1 MPSDPQMEQRPRKK
15 REYQCPDCDKVL
27 TTSEGLNIHRRLHTG
42 EKPYVCGI
50 CKHAFSRKWN
60 YTCHLKGCQKR
71 HLSPNTSFTELKD
84 HSVEVKPRKSKEKD
98 TDASRVIGLSGVV
111 KQTDSKK
118 INDLKQEEPSLQ
130 FCSKNSLETYGRKK
144 FVQKDSV
151 EYIEQKNV
159 LTVNHVTQTEPT
171 VTDDLIWSTCEKDT
185 INAGLSSSVVKTST
199 IVTSESQGLTFA
211 TSQSVD
217 VSNII
222 SQGTKAIPHIKEP
235 SFKTTSVKH
244 SSSVSDALNKTSV
257 PINSS
262 TPDAHLNLTYKHFPN
277 SKVCALN
284 QLIPNC
290 AGNVID
296 LAKQLK
302 KFSKDPPPYPGLPSR
317 KVSSPPTASP
327 KSGTSGP
334 ISHIILVNGG
344 KTLYSYQLQVK
355 QEPGLIDQPSDTVG
369 NLIKHKNK
377 LIDESAPCL
386 KPAFESNCYDEIDGD
401 IPIVKVE
408 TDDNTNTHINDSSD
422 SSVVKIKNV
431 LVNEKKRKFNK
442 VENTAGQFGFG
453 KVESEN
459 TAVKKTTDEF
469 FNFKTDYNRN
479 FSNIEPQIYDSHF
492 AFGGEKS
499 ETTIK
504 VESDNCGGRFG
515 LCTSAD
521 FDSDK
526 GVESSSDELGY
537 HTLGTQSCMTLRN
550 RENKSFKRLHELR
563 KEILNG
569 AYVKDVYD
577 AEEIVDPE
585 PISKIKKTENKD
597 VIHIKELVEERR
609 RKKEGRKSENPVAV
623 ETFVQKRKKS
633 DKEKTAVY
641 RQRKI
646 IQKSFTNSGFE
657 CKICGKLLTTPYGLQ
672 NHLMVHEGQ
681 KPFVCKVCNHA
692 FTKQWNLKTHLQN
705 RHKIDPSKKDLEPKC
720 PVNLS
725 TKGSSIR
732 RVSRENSSVNL
743 KCEIRNEKVPVAY
756 ETSFDVKVESSESDF
771 DGSKT
776 SVKSELSEDY
786 FSSNPKN
793 CEKVDKEETESIST
807 FDNAELINEYLSVND
822 IDNSSFEGSEGNIFD
837 LDEADFL
844 EIKQLETDVDLETMV
859 NKETVIGADET
870 CGNVN
875 ENLIG
880 LDKSMANEN
889 VITMEKSDLKTENVP
904 NGALEES
911 KVQSVDSKCENG
923 DVMKNQGTDVG
934 TVSGVT
940 IESGNFSEPTI
951 GSVDINERTSQGNDV
966 KDNKPVNTSEF
977 QSDSN
982 KTLNKNTDFDS
993 FEVSNVDFK
1002 GASVSSDFSN
1012 NENVLP
1018 NKCTE
1023 TENVSAS
1030 IEERQSRGDFSLNT
1044 GPLSSIER
1052 NSDLSSPNSSLVKQM
1067 EHSNGTVPA
1076 SESLPLEYTEQV
1088 QPVVQPPGDPYS
1100 LPVPPQ
1106 YPGQLEH
1113 YPPSPYP
1120 GQQAVAYDQNMYSAH
1135 LANLAHYQNRAVEE
1149 MDGQFLPPGDGS
1161 QDPAKDKQLYECQTC
1176 GKKLTSTGALQ
1187 THMRVH
1193 TGEKPY
1199 HCDICNRAF
1208 SFKSNCTRH
1217 MLTHSQVRQK
1227 KSPPKNGP
1235 KPADGQPNSS
1245 ESPSALPGFEEI
1257 RNTGEE
1263 YPEPGMQTSP
1273 MTQSQGIL
1281 PSMQTL
1287 VSNQASHFPGMQSSP
1302 HPNYSHTSTP
1312 DSAQE
1317 RSGDTTPKPE
1327 DLTMSPYGMQG
1338 VDFTQHR
1345 QHPFYQ
1351 NHPVYYDPY
1360 GHGMSQYPPGAY
1372 PPPMSPMQQPH
1383 YGSEYTHMGAH
1394 PGYRPE
1400 PQTCPNPEAMSTGS
1414 SPQQM
1419 HQAPKLPEPSPDTPV
1434 MKQKNRSKEYQG
1446 ERKHPSKYCDICK
1459 KSFSASYYTNHMK
1472 MHTGTSPHIC
1482 TLCNQVF
1489 SQKFSLT
1496 RHIENIHHK
1505 SKPDIAQSKMTP
1517 ATGIS
1522 HASGVQA
1529 AVGVPPAVGAP
1540 FTGTTSQHVDNKA
1553 YYSHPTVSEPSAS
1566 TNQGVNA
1573 SGEKQAHIQGSGTS
1587 RSDNTV
1593 ENTADIKEEKVPS
1606 DQVSSSHL
1614 LAHNSSSQPSDG
1626 NLSQQAHFNN
1636 YTSPAPQNPETG
1648 QLMSPFPHGSQSDN
1662 KYTEIPYQQA
1672 PQQYPSQL
1680 PSSQTESS
1688 QWAPP
1693 LPSIHH
1699 LQQQPVQGQPLHV
1712 NQQQPAALAVT
1723 KPMPP
1728 SSQSSIEEGD
1738 IEDMSKQPSGEKV
1751 KGSHVCN
1758 ICNKTYSSSATLK
1771 AHHRIHTGEK
1781 PYTCEFCDKSF
1792 TFKGNMKQHMA
1803 KHHKDVTPTTPGSDA
1818 QLDPSMSENSLTG
1831 MKTPTKK
1838 SRKSPAPLT
1847 ASPGYGFHMSE
1858 TAQQFDV
1865 PSQDYKGYSNS
1876 PLYKHQIKS
1885 EPETYASMQ
1894 PAMYNYQSRSPM
1906 SSLGTRTPPQLYPT
1920 PPPQTFSG
1928 SPIKSLPSI
1937 QNFNT
1942 FNASQAGVYPNYG
1955 EKPPGFPHSVA
1966 SNLQPGPAMDVK
1978 PDVPKSSSSNPES
1991 DGLPA
1996 QIANAVLGMQQEGL
2010 GGSGLNPEYP
2020 AVAHPDLK
2028 SWPDHSFPAVPV
2040 IKAEENENSNI
2051 APSIGDLEKTV
2062 MPFVADESHQVH
2074 KTETPQEGVRGSTQ
2088 EETTSMPSSLVHEQS
2103 HLYSQSKTR
2112 QESEIGQPNSV
2123 VHLGNQSDSM
2133 SHNFQ
2138 SGVPLESPVMQSPSS
2153 TSTDLQSPHPSTP
2166 GTPIISPQNN
2176 IFLNNMVSP
2185 QAKTPGNPLTSP
2197 KQKSIICPICNKELA
2212 YSSSLSTHMRV
2223 HTGEK
2228 PFSCLL
2234 CNKTFAQRSNLNTHL
2249 RSCRKKNDSKEGTPE
2264 FSGPEG
2270 QTVGSGP
2277 DTPGSESLSAPLSR
2291 KLSTSSDVS
2300 TSNYEI
2306 AMDLS
2311 QHHQKNQ
2318 HYPGAPPP
2326 HHPPGL
2332 GEYNPHFNYENHPGG
2347 LNMSYGQYPN
2357 EMYAHHPGIVQTQQN
2372 YQGELEQN
2380 QYSMNSSSSLPS
2392 MSSSSMTQ
2400 PTSSSGNMLPNF
2412 SSVFSNLNDTSAGHQ
2427 GFQYPQQQQQLPGF
2441 DSFKSSFKRETL
2453 PLSQDYATDLTEKP
2467 VNMTLQADLSPSPNK
2482 EAKAVGP
2489 LPDWGSQ
2496 LKQEQ
2501 WLSDSK
2507 PKQIK
2512 SEGKR
2517 RSSAKTLSEEEKTA
2531 ARTCK
2536 ECKKVLSCMAGL
2548 RHHMRIHTGEKP
2560 FRCGLCNKKFSQK
2573 CNTHTHIKSCIKT
2586 QMTKG
2591 NLPEEHLSK
2600 SEQELCVLFTIRDPD
2615 NKLEGGESESFMENM
2630 EEDSNSRFG
2639 NESGADNAVD
2649 IISKGSNEEG
2659 KSNTELV
2666 KQALMDIIDKV
2677 KAHETVSPLE
2687 NRPGIQSPYR
2697 SFENDEYENEQSE
2710 IDERDRLTPNFLD
2723 KDKIRGVDS
2732 GYKKRKCCE
2741 CGVEI
2746 TGSPSSLKHH
2756 MRTHTKEKPFVCD
2769 YCCRPFSMKFS
2780 LNRHINTQHGENRHE
2795 RRKVDKRK
2803 LSVDDQSNENSASSD
2818 AKHFKSQNF
2827 AENFSEISAISET
2840 KDTVKTESCVGPSCT
2855 EIKVENVV
2863 ENQNCPAKIKMVN
2876 DQSMYEFTKVN
2887 QMKEDISGVKSENNM
2902 EPDTLFENESGEKS
2916 DISFEKGEDI
2926 SDIKN
2931 ENKVKVKKSKYP
2943 IIDEAAIAAMDITK
2957 RGLKVCEI
2965 CNKEFARPVLLL
2977 KHMRTH
2983 TNAEKPYKCVMCNKA
2998 FGYKS
3003 SLKTHFEKHK
3013 SEMYK
3018 CNICEELYTTETEL
3032 AEHSVSHSWDDCPDL
3047 DAV

>member
-1 MPSDPQMEQRPRKK
+1 MCIS
-15 REYQCPDCDKVL
+15 
-27 TTSEGLNIHRRLHTG
+27 G

-71 HLSPNTSFTELKD
+71 HLTPNANFTELKEK
-84 HSVEVKPRKSKEKD
+84 SVEVKTSKSKEKNKEISYEGGP
-98 TDASRVIGLSGVV
+98 SRVK
-111 KQTDSKK
+111 KQGDVDKV
-118 INDLKQEEPSLQ
+118 NDLKQEEPPVQ
-130 FCSKNSLETYGRKK
+130 FCNKSSLETYGRKHL
-144 FVQKDSV
+144 VQKDSV
-151 EYIEQKNV
+151 KYIEPKST

-171 VTDDLIWSTCEKDT
+171 VAKDFLWSTCEKET
-185 INAGLSSSVVKTST
+185 VSKGISSPVVKTSSV
-199 IVTSESQGLTFA
+199 VTSESQGLTFA

-217 VSNII
+217 VNNLI

-235 SFKTTSVKH
+235 SFESTSVKH
-244 SSSVSDALNKTSV
+244 SSLISDALNKTSV
-257 PINSS
+257 SRNCSIPN
-262 TPDAHLNLTYKHFPN
+262 AHLNPTYKHFPN
-277 SKVCALN
+277 SKICALN

-296 LAKQLK
+296 FAKQLK
-302 KFSKDPPPYPGLPSR
+302 KFSKDPPPYPGLPNR
-317 KVSSPPTASP
+317 KDTSPTTAA

-334 ISHIILVNGG
+334 ISHIIVVNGG

-355 QEPGLIDQPSDTVG
+355 QELGLRDQPSDNVG
-369 NLIKHKNK
+369 DLIKNKNII
-377 LIDESAPCL
+377 IDETTPCL
-386 KPAFESNCYDEIDGD
+386 KPAFESNCSYDEIDGD
-401 IPIVKVE
+401 IPTVKVDP
-408 TDDNTNTHINDSSD
+408 DDSTNEHINESSD
-422 SSVVKIKNV
+422 SSVVKIQNV
-431 LVNEKKRKFNK
+431 LVNEKKRNVNK
-442 VENTAGQFGFG
+442 VENTTASFGFG
-453 KVESEN
+453 RVESESSGVQK
-459 TAVKKTTDEF
+459 AADDF
-469 FNFKTDYNRN
+469 FTFKTDYNRN
-479 FSNIEPQIYDSHF
+479 FSNVNSQTYDSHLVL
-492 AFGGEKS
+492 GGKKA
-499 ETTIK
+499 ETNIK
-504 VESDNCGGRFG
+504 VEPDNCVERFG
-515 LCTSAD
+515 LCSSTD
-521 FDSDK
+521 FESDK

-585 PISKIKKTENKD
+585 PVSKLKKTENKD

-609 RKKEGRKSENPVAV
+609 RKKEGRKSENSIALATPS
-623 ETFVQKRKKS
+623 QKRKKS
-633 DKEKTAVY
+633 EKEKTAVY

-646 IQKSFTNSGFE
+646 IQKSYTNTGFE

-705 RHKIDPSKKDLEPKC
+705 RHKIDPSKKDLEPKG

-725 TKGSSIR
+725 TKGSSVK
-732 RVSRENSSVNL
+732 RVSREASSVNV
-743 KCEIRNEKVPVAY
+743 KSEISDEKLPVAQDTLF
-756 ETSFDVKVESSESDF
+756 EVKVESSESDF

-776 SVKSELSEDY
+776 SVKSEYSEDY
-786 FSSNPKN
+786 FSSNTKEF
-793 CEKVDKEETESIST
+793 EKLEKEETESIST
-807 FDNAELINEYLSVND
+807 FDNADLINEYLNVND
-822 IDNSSFEGSEGNIFD
+822 IENSSFEGSEGNIFD

-859 NKETVIGADET
+859 NKETVIGADES
-870 CGNVN
+870 CGNVTD

-880 LDKSMANEN
+880 MDKNMANEN

-904 NGALEES
+904 NGALGET
-911 KVQSVDSKCENG
+911 KVEGIDNKCENG
-923 DVMKNQGTDVG
+923 DLIQNEGTG
-934 TVSGVT
+934 LITVPDMT
-940 IESGNFSEPTI
+940 IESVKVPAPT
-951 GSVDINERTSQGNDV
+951 VETNETASQGNDLNV
-966 KDNKPVNTSEF
+966 SKPANTSDF
-977 QSDSN
+977 QSN
-982 KTLNKNTDFDS
+982 TTNILNENNALGMS
-993 FEVSNVDFK
+993 EVSNQDFK
-1002 GASVSSDFSN
+1002 EANKSGDISR
-1012 NENVLP
+1012 NENIESSSLP
-1018 NKCTE
+1018 NNH
-1023 TENVSAS
+1023 TENDIVNTLKESQDK
-1030 IEERQSRGDFSLNT
+1030 RDFNTSLNT
-1044 GPLSSIER
+1044 GPLSSNER
-1052 NSDLSSPNSSLVKQM
+1052 NSDLSSSNSSRVEQI
-1067 EHSNGTVPA
+1067 EQSNGSVPGN
-1076 SESLPLEYTEQV
+1076 ESLPLQYSEQV

-1106 YPGQLEH
+1106 YPGQLEQ
-1113 YPPSPYP
+1113 YPSSTYP
-1120 GQQAVAYDQNMYSAH
+1120 GQPGVPYDQNMYSAH
-1135 LANLAHYQNRAVEE
+1135 LANLAHYQNRAMEGI
-1149 MDGQFLPPGDGS
+1149 DGQFLPSAEGS
-1161 QDPAKDKQLYECQTC
+1161 QDSAKDKQMYECQTC

-1199 HCDICNRAF
+1199 HCEICNRAF

-1227 KSPPKNGP
+1227 KSPPKTGS
-1235 KPADGQPNSS
+1235 KQIEGQPNAS
-1245 ESPSALPGFEEI
+1245 ESSAALPSFEEI
-1257 RNTGEE
+1257 RNSTEE
-1263 YPEPGMQTSP
+1263 YSEPVVQASP
-1273 MTQSQGIL
+1273 MSQSQGVL

-1287 VSNQASHFPGMQSSP
+1287 VSNQTSHFPGMQASP

-1317 RSGDTTPKPE
+1317 RTGETTPKSDDIP
-1327 DLTMSPYGMQG
+1327 MNPYGMPG
-1338 VDFTQHR
+1338 GEFTQHR
-1345 QHPFYQ
+1345 QHPLYQ
-1351 NHPVYYDPY
+1351 NHQGYYDPY
-1360 GHGMSQYPPGAY
+1360 GHGMSPFPPGVYPPQ
-1372 PPPMSPMQQPH
+1372 MSPMQQTH
-1383 YGSEYTHMGAH
+1383 YGNEFAQHMGGH
-1394 PGYRPE
+1394 PAYRPE
-1400 PQTCPNPEAMSTGS
+1400 PQPGPHPDVMSTGH
-1414 SPQQM
+1414 QM
-1419 HQAPKLPEPSPDTPV
+1419 PPAPKLPEPAPDAPV

-1505 SKPDIAQSKMTP
+1505 SKPDIAQSKVAPT
-1517 ATGIS
+1517 
-1522 HASGVQA
+1522 HGVQQA
-1529 AVGVPPAVGAP
+1529 PGVQPAVGVSPAVGAP
-1540 FTGTTSQHVDNKA
+1540 VTAAVTQQTDNMA
-1553 YYSHPTVSEPSAS
+1553 YYNHPTSSDLGAG
-1566 TNQGVNA
+1566 TNQEQNTT
-1573 SGEKQAHIQGSGTS
+1573 GENQTYIQGSAPS
-1587 RSDNTV
+1587 RPDANDEKAV
-1593 ENTADIKEEKVPS
+1593 NIIKENVPS
-1606 DQVSSSHL
+1606 IELTST
-1614 LAHNSSSQPSDG
+1614 HNSSSQQSDSDPSQLAQY
-1626 NLSQQAHFNN
+1626 NSFSNSAQ
-1636 YTSPAPQNPETG
+1636 QNPETG
-1648 QLMSPFPHGSQSDN
+1648 QVMSQFPHGSQN
-1662 KYTEIPYQQA
+1662 KFSESQYQQVT
-1672 PQQYPSQL
+1672 QQYPNQL
-1680 PSSQTESS
+1680 PTSQTESHHWS
-1688 QWAPP
+1688 AP

-1699 LQQQPVQGQPLHV
+1699 LQQQSVQGQPAPV
-1712 NQQQPAALAVT
+1712 NQQQSMNVPIV
-1723 KPMPP
+1723 KPLPP
-1728 SSQSSIEEGD
+1728 STQSSIDDGDMEE
-1738 IEDMSKQPSGEKV
+1738 INKQPSGEKV

-1781 PYTCEFCDKSF
+1781 PYSCEFCDKSF

-1803 KHHKDVTPTTPGSDA
+1803 KHHKDVIPVTPGAPGSDV
-1818 QLDPSMSENSLTG
+1818 QLDPPPVSENPLPA

-1838 SRKSPAPLT
+1838 SRKSPAPMT

-1865 PSQDYKGYSNS
+1865 PSQEYKGYSNA
-1876 PLYKHQIKS
+1876 PLYKQIKT
-1885 EPETYASMQ
+1885 EPENYASMQ

-1906 SSLGTRTPPQLYPT
+1906 NSLGTRTPPQLYPT
-1920 PPPQTFSG
+1920 PPPQSFSG
-1928 SPIKSLPSI
+1928 SPVKSLPSM
-1937 QNFNT
+1937 QNFST
-1942 FNASQAGVYPNYG
+1942 FNASQAGLFPNYG
-1955 EKPPGFPHSVA
+1955 EKPPGFQHGAA
-1966 SNLQPGPAMDVK
+1966 SNLQSGSATDVK
-1978 PDVPKSSSSNPES
+1978 PDVPASSSSNPEP
-1991 DGLPA
+1991 DGLPV

-2010 GGSGLNPEYP
+2010 GGPGLNPSEYP

-2028 SWPDHSFPAVPV
+2028 SWSDHSFPAVPA
-2040 IKAEENENSNI
+2040 IKTEECENSNI
-2051 APSIGDLEKTV
+2051 TPSIGDLEKTV
-2062 MPFVADESHQVH
+2062 MPFVADEPHQEN
-2074 KTETPQEGVRGSTQ
+2074 KAGISQEEVRGTTQ
-2088 EETTSMPSSLVHEQS
+2088 RITSEIATSIPSSLMHGEG
-2103 HLYSQSKTR
+2103 HLY
-2112 QESEIGQPNSV
+2112 
-2123 VHLGNQSDSM
+2123 NQSQDTNLHPSDVSQAIPSMHLSKQPDAM
-2133 SHNFQ
+2133 SHNFPP
-2138 SGVPLESPVMQSPSS
+2138 GVPLESPVMQSPSS
-2153 TSTDLQSPHPSTP
+2153 TGTPLQSPHPSTP

-2176 IFLNNMVSP
+2176 PFGNNMISP
-2185 QAKTPGNPLTSP
+2185 QTKTPGNPLTSP

-2264 FSGPEG
+2264 FVGHDG
-2270 QTVGSGP
+2270 QTPGSGP
-2277 DTPGSESLSAPLSR
+2277 DTPGSESLSGPLSR

-2300 TSNYEI
+2300 SSNFEM

-2311 QHHQKNQ
+2311 QHHQKN
-2318 HYPGAPPP
+2318 HHFPGAPPA
-2326 HHPPGL
+2326 HHMQGL
-2332 GEYNPHFNYENHPGG
+2332 GEYNAHLNYGNQPGG
-2347 LNMSYGQYPN
+2347 LNIGYSQYPN
-2357 EMYAHHPGIVQTQQN
+2357 DMYDHPGLAQNQQN
-2372 YQGELEQN
+2372 YPSELEQN
-2380 QYSMNSSSSLPS
+2380 QFNVNSNSSLPS
-2392 MSSSSMTQ
+2392 MSSSNMTQ
-2400 PTSSSGNMLPNF
+2400 QTSSSGNMLPNF
-2412 SSVFSNLNDTSAGHQ
+2412 SSVFSNLNDPSGHQ
-2427 GFQYPQQQQQLPGF
+2427 SFQYPQQQQQLPGF
-2441 DSFKSSFKRETL
+2441 DSFKSSFKGDTL
-2453 PLSQDYATDLTEKP
+2453 PLSQDYTTDRTEKP
-2467 VNMTLQADLSPSPNK
+2467 INMSLQPDLSTSSNTETK
-2482 EAKAVGP
+2482 SLGP

-2496 LKQEQ
+2496 FKQEQ
-2501 WLSDSK
+2501 WMSDSK

-2591 NLPEEHLSK
+2591 NLSEEHLTK

-2615 NKLEGGESESFMENM
+2615 TKLEEGGESESFMENM

-2639 NESGADNAVD
+2639 NESSTDAAAVD

-2677 KAHETVSPLE
+2677 KANETVNPELT
-2687 NRPGIQSPYR
+2687 RADIQSPHR
-2697 SFENDEYENEQSE
+2697 TIENDEYENEPGE

-2723 KDKIRGVDS
+2723 KEKIRGVDS

-2795 RRKVDKRK
+2795 RKKVDKRK
-2803 LSVDDQSNENSASSD
+2803 LSVDEHVNENSAPSD
-2818 AKHFKSQNF
+2818 AKQFKSQNF
-2827 AENFSEISAISET
+2827 AEDFSESSANTET
-2840 KDTVKTESCVGPSCT
+2840 RDTVKTESESETQSCPVNFKS
-2855 EIKVENVV
+2855 EVD
-2863 ENQNCPAKIKMVN
+2863 QN
-2876 DQSMYEFTKVN
+2876 MYEFPNVN
-2887 QMKEDISGVKSENNM
+2887 QIKQDMIGIESENDIKP
-2902 EPDTLFENESGEKS
+2902 ETLYENESGEKS
-2916 DISFEKGEDI
+2916 DLYFDKGGVM
-2926 SDIKN
+2926 SDNKN

-3013 SEMYK
+3013 AEMYK

-3032 AEHSVSHSWDDCPDL
+3032 AEHSVSHSWDDCPDI